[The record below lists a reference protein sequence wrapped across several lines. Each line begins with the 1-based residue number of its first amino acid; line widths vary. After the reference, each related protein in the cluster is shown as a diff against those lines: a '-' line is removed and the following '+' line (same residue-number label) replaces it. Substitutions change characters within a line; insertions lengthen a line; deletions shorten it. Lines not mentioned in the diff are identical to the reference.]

1 MGKEVSWPL
10 TPSGGNNASLYPPP
24 EEVYNDALS
33 GSKRATNSSKND

>member
-10 TPSGGNNASLYPPP
+10 TPCNNASLYPPP